1 VGVLLTPDG
10 YIITNNHVVKDA
22 LEINITLFDGRS
34 YTAKLVGTDPLTD
47 LALKIDE
54 KNLSFILFGDSDT
67 IEIGEWVVAV
77 GNPFNLASTV
87 TAGIEVPKQE
97 I

>member
-1 VGVLLTPDG
+1 MP
-10 YIITNNHVVKDA
+10 
-22 LEINITLFDGRS
+22 EINITLFDGR
-34 YTAKLVGTDPLTD
+34 YTAKLVGSDPLT
-47 LALKIDE
+47 LM
-54 KNLSFILFGDSDT
+54 LSFILFGDSDT

-87 TAGIEVPKQE
+87 TAGIVSAKQE

>member
-1 VGVLLTPDG
+1 LTPDG

-34 YTAKLVGTDPLTD
+34 YTAKLVGSDPLT
-47 LALKIDE
+47 LM
-54 KNLSFILFGDSDT
+54 LSFILFGDSDT

-87 TAGIEVPKQE
+87 TAGIVSAKQE